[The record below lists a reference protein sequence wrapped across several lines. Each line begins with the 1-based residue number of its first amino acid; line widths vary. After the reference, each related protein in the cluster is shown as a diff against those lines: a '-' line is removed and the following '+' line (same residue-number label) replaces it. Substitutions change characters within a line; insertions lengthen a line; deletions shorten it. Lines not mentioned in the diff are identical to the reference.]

1 MARLLIVSLHVC
13 DHDFKG
19 GHWQGYTK
27 INLVSTLTLP
37 LKTLIVILPKLCLS
51 LFSLTAGYLYRN

>member
-1 MARLLIVSLHVC
+1 MARLLVVSLHVC

-27 INLVSTLTLP
+27 IDLVSTLTLP
-37 LKTLIVILPKLCLS
+37 LKTLIVILNFLNCACHYFL
-51 LFSLTAGYLYRN
+51 